1 MCARIWRENGPLG
14 FYNGLSA
21 ALFRQITYSTTR
33 FGVYQVMKENWPAG
47 HKVGN
52 LERIFMATVAGT
64 LGGIAGNPGDI
75 CNVRMQNDNK
85 LPVEQRR
92 K

>member
-1 MCARIWRENGPLG
+1 MIGRIWRENGPIG

-21 ALFRQITYSTTR
+21 SLFRQITYSTTR
-33 FGVYQVMKENWPAG
+33 FGVYQVLKDNWPKT
-47 HKVGN
+47 HKVGTP
-52 LERIFMATVAGT
+52 ERALMATVAGV
-64 LGGIAGNPGDI
+64 LGGIIGNPGDI